1 MKSKWIAAL
10 AAAGCVV
17 PAVSFAQD
25 NSVLSR
31 AQVREEMARYEQA
44 GFNPARQ
51 NPSRWVED
59 LQAAAARV
67 HAEHDAVRMASGA
80 AAVGGVGAGN

>member
-10 AAAGCVV
+10 VAAGCVV
-17 PAVSFAQD
+17 PALSFAQG

-67 HAEHDAVRMASGA
+67 HAGRGDVRVASGVA
-80 AAVGGVGAGN
+80 TPGGTPMGN